1 MFQVGVMQYVLAMLK
16 IELQRIQLQK
26 SKCCRFYH
34 WLMPNT
40 KNEIKFT
47 TAHEIQKYTYRYD
60 K

>member
-1 MFQVGVMQYVLAMLK
+1 MQYVLAMLK